1 MKTLN
6 SIAIEHLLR
15 NDSQNNNKSE
25 EITKEAIRINV
36 EQNIKNQKS
45 LLFQM
50 YDLEDE
56 DLFNYNFKMK

>member
-6 SIAIEHLLR
+6 SIAVEYLLR
-15 NDSQNNNKSE
+15 NDSQNNNTKSE
-25 EITKEAIRINV
+25 EITIEVIRINT

-50 YDLEDE
+50 YDLEEEAE
-56 DLFNYNFKMK
+56 DFFA

>member
-6 SIAIEHLLR
+6 SIAIEYLLR
-15 NDSQNNNKSE
+15 NDSQNNNSISE
-25 EITKEAIRINV
+25 EITKEVIRINT
-36 EQNIKNQKS
+36 EQNIKSQKS

-56 DLFNYNFKMK
+56 DLFI

>member
-6 SIAIEHLLR
+6 SIAIEYLLR
-15 NDSQNNNKSE
+15 NDSQSNNSISE
-25 EITKEAIRINV
+25 DITKEVVRINA
-36 EQNIKNQKS
+36 EQNIKSQKS

-56 DLFNYNFKMK
+56 DLFI

>member
-6 SIAIEHLLR
+6 SIAVEYLLR
-15 NDSQNNNKSE
+15 NDSQNNNTKSE
-25 EITKEAIRINV
+25 EITREVIRINT

-50 YDLEDE
+50 YDLEEEAE
-56 DLFNYNFKMK
+56 DFFA

>member
-6 SIAIEHLLR
+6 SIAIEYLLR
-15 NDSQNNNKSE
+15 NDSQNSNSISE
-25 EITKEAIRINV
+25 EITKEVVRINT
-36 EQNIKNQKS
+36 EQNIKSQKS

-56 DLFNYNFKMK
+56 DLFI

>member
-6 SIAIEHLLR
+6 SIAIEYLLR
-15 NDSQNNNKSE
+15 NDSQNNNSISE
-25 EITKEAIRINV
+25 ELTKEVVRINT

-56 DLFNYNFKMK
+56 DLFI

>member
-6 SIAIEHLLR
+6 SIAIEYLLR
-15 NDSQNNNKSE
+15 NDSQNNNSISE
-25 EITKEAIRINV
+25 DITKEVVRINT
-36 EQNIKNQKS
+36 EQNIKSQKS

-56 DLFNYNFKMK
+56 DLFI